1 MTLPSVH
8 RLYQATNATWPAR
21 TTRQEAGW
29 EIRDGAG
36 GGKRVSAVTLAQKE
50 LANIDWVEATLTA
63 QGQEHLFMIRDGD
76 EILDEALATRGYKI
90 IDPVTLYLCDTAS
103 VRPASLPRAQSYSIW
118 EPLHIMHEIWA
129 VGGIQ
134 ESRIALMHR
143 VQTPKTALLARSGD
157 TPAGVGF
164 LALDG
169 DIAMLHAVEVLPSF
183 RRTGVAKKLMAQAAK
198 WAEDQGAKY
207 MALMATRDNTAA
219 NNLYSSLG
227 MRPVGHY
234 HYRIKDTA

>member
-1 MTLPSVH
+1 
-8 RLYQATNATWPAR
+8 
-21 TTRQEAGW
+21 
-29 EIRDGAG
+29 
-36 GGKRVSAVTLAQKE
+36 
-50 LANIDWVEATLTA
+50 
-63 QGQEHLFMIRDGD
+63 
-76 EILDEALATRGYKI
+76 
-90 IDPVTLYLCDTAS
+90 
-103 VRPASLPRAQSYSIW
+103 
-118 EPLHIMHEIWA
+118 
-129 VGGIQ
+129 
-134 ESRIALMHR
+134 
-143 VQTPKTALLARSGD
+143 
-157 TPAGVGF
+157 AGVGF